1 MNFEIEKTISNFV
14 ESQFPQFYLT
24 EGPNFVLFVKAYY
37 EWMETEGQ
45 AIRQA
50 RTLMDYRDID
60 NTLDDFLI
68 HFQQKYLYGIPFEV
82 IINPRYLLKHI
93 LDVYRS
99 KGTIQC
105 YKLLFKLIYNQDI
118 DVYLPG
124 SDILKPSDNKWN
136 QPTYVEVT
144 DTPALA
150 NYIGKSVVGLSS
162 NTTAI
167 IESYGKEPVNYSII
181 SSLYLSNIQPQGGA
195 FVIGEKIVIDGQQS
209 NSVAILNA
217 PTVIGSM
224 DSVSIISGGQNFNL
238 GDILKVVHKEPT
250 TNKVVSKGVNGV
262 VKVTSVSKIV
272 ANGALIFD
280 LSSSGF
286 GYANNPLVF
295 VYKGTNDTTGS
306 GAGFAVNGISSIQNY
321 SYNTD
326 IIADYVTTA
335 LNATQFNFPSNP
347 TANTSSTISSVLN
360 YTSADFG
367 AVSSLT
373 NILSGSGYTNSAS
386 IFVRSV
392 FTSNV
397 IPGTATYNTASNT
410 VSFGTANAQYYYS
423 ANDTIFLQANAS
435 VSGTAEYAVIQ
446 SVPNTTAVVLYGPP
460 TNNSTPTAKARL
472 APPIFAS
479 NFAQYDINGL
489 PGGTDAVV
497 TSFYAVANGNVVKTV
512 SAINSGK
519 GYTDNEFVEMY
530 LAGGLSSIN
539 VLGGGSNYANGDTL
553 VFTGGGPF
561 VSYAQ
566 GTVTTGSSVALTL
579 NAASTTAGTYS
590 GGDFVF
596 QNVSSSSNT
605 ANGSIFTVNSTV
617 MIVNVNS
624 GTFQSNA
631 LVYSFNVSG
640 LHSNVT
646 SLVYTNGIITSA
658 SLSSNGSG
666 YDSSPLIV
674 VKSANGSGAYLTA
687 NVAEYNTTS
696 QVTGRVV
703 KTGVGKSPGYWE
715 STKSFLNSDKY
726 IQDSYFYQDFSY
738 QLKTAATLDKY
749 KDVLYNTFHTSG
761 SELFG
766 QFQLSELNNE
776 PSSILYDES
785 AMEINNVI
793 AYYLTSDMTVITAD
807 NSNYTADQLFVS
819 I

>member
-1 MNFEIEKTISNFV
+1 MNFETEKTISNFV

-45 AIRQA
+45 AIRQS

-60 NTLDDFLI
+60 NTLDSFLT
-68 HFQQKYLYGIPFEV
+68 HFQQKYLYGIPFSV
-82 IINPRYLLKHI
+82 IVNPRYLLKHI

-124 SDILKPSDNKWN
+124 NDILKPSDNKWN

-144 DTPALA
+144 DTPSLV
-150 NYIGKSVVGLSS
+150 NYIGKTVVGLSS

-181 SSLYLSNIQPQGGA
+181 SSLYLSNIKPQGGA
-195 FVIGEKIVIDGQQS
+195 FVIGEKIIIDGQQS
-209 NSVAILNA
+209 NSTAILNA

-224 DSVSIISGGQNFNL
+224 DSVNIISGGQNFNI
-238 GDILKVVHKEPT
+238 GDILKIVHKQPT
-250 TNKVVSKGVNGV
+250 TNRVVSKGINGV
-262 VKVTSVSKIV
+262 VKVTGVSKIG
-272 ANGALIFD
+272 ANGALTFD
-280 LSSSGF
+280 LSDGGF
-286 GYANNPLVF
+286 GYTNNPLVF
-295 VYKGTNDTTGS
+295 VYKGASDTTGS
-306 GAGFAVNGISSIQNY
+306 GASFTVNGISSIQNY
-321 SYNTD
+321 TYYTDLIVDYANTL
-326 IIADYVTTA
+326 I
-335 LNATQFNFPSNP
+335 NATQYNFPTSPTSN
-347 TANTSSTISSVLN
+347 TASAISSVLN
-360 YTSADFG
+360 FVSADFG
-367 AVSSLT
+367 AISSLT
-373 NILSGSGYTNSAS
+373 NIVSGNSYTNAAS

-397 IPGTATYNTASNT
+397 IPGNATYNTASNT
-410 VSFGTANAQYYYS
+410 VSFGAANAQYYYS
-423 ANDTIFLQANAS
+423 ANDTIFLQANS
-435 VSGTAEYAVIQ
+435 VVSGSAEYAVIK

-460 TNNSTPTAKARL
+460 SNNSTPSAKARL

-497 TSFYAVANGNVVKTV
+497 TSSYAVVNGNVVKTV
-512 SAINSGK
+512 SSINSGK
-519 GYTDNEFVEMY
+519 GYTDNELVEMY

-539 VLGGGSNYANGDTL
+539 VLGGGSNYSNGDTL

-561 VSYAQ
+561 VSYAK
-566 GTVTTGSSVALTL
+566 GTVSTGSSVALTL

-590 GGDFVF
+590 GGDVVF

-605 ANGSIFTVNSTV
+605 ANGTIFTVNSTV

-658 SLSSNGSG
+658 SLTFNGSG
-666 YDSSPLIV
+666 YDSSPLII
-674 VKSANGSGAYLTA
+674 VKSANGAGAYLTA
-687 NVAEYNTTS
+687 NVAEYNTAS
-696 QVTGRVV
+696 KVTGRVV
-703 KTGVGKSPGYWE
+703 KTGIGSSPGYWE

-749 KDVLYNTFHTSG
+749 KDVLYNTFHSAG

-766 QFQLSELNNE
+766 QFQLSELKNQ
-776 PSSILYDES
+776 PSSILYDASE
-785 AMEINNVI
+785 MEINNVV
-793 AYYLTSDMTVITAD
+793 AFYLTADMSVITAD
-807 NSNYTADQLFVS
+807 NAIYTADQLFVS

>member
-1 MNFEIEKTISNFV
+1 
-14 ESQFPQFYLT
+14 
-24 EGPNFVLFVKAYY
+24 
-37 EWMETEGQ
+37 METEGQ
-45 AIRQA
+45 AIRQS

-60 NTLDDFLI
+60 NTLDSFLT
-68 HFQQKYLYGIPFEV
+68 HFQQKYLYGIPFSV
-82 IINPRYLLKHI
+82 IVNPRYLLKHI

-124 SDILKPSDNKWN
+124 NDILKPSDNKWN

-144 DTPALA
+144 DTPSLV
-150 NYIGKSVVGLSS
+150 NYIGKTVVGLSS

-181 SSLYLSNIQPQGGA
+181 SSLYLSNIKPQGGA
-195 FVIGEKIVIDGQQS
+195 FVIGEKIVIDGQQA

-224 DSVSIISGGQNFNL
+224 DSVNIISGGQNFNI
-238 GDILKVVHKEPT
+238 GDILKIVHKQPT
-250 TNKVVSKGVNGV
+250 TNRVVSKGINGV
-262 VKVTSVSKIV
+262 VKVTGVSKIG
-272 ANGALIFD
+272 ANGALTFD
-280 LSSSGF
+280 LSDGGF
-286 GYANNPLVF
+286 GYTNNPLVF
-295 VYKGTNDTTGS
+295 VYNGTSDTTGS
-306 GAGFAVNGISSIQNY
+306 GASFAVNGISSIQNY
-321 SYNTD
+321 TYNTD
-326 IIADYVTTA
+326 LIIDYANT
-335 LNATQFNFPSNP
+335 LINATQYNFPTSPTSN
-347 TANTSSTISSVLN
+347 TASAISSVLN
-360 YTSADFG
+360 FVSADFG
-367 AVSSLT
+367 AISSLT
-373 NILSGSGYTNSAS
+373 NIVSGNGYTNAAS

-397 IPGTATYNTASNT
+397 IPGNATYNTASNT
-410 VSFGTANAQYYYS
+410 VSFGAANAQYYYS
-423 ANDTIFLQANAS
+423 ANDTIFLQANS
-435 VSGTAEYAVIQ
+435 VVSGSAEYAVIK

-460 TNNSTPTAKARL
+460 SNNSTPSAKARL

-497 TSFYAVANGNVVKTV
+497 TSSYAVVNGNVVKTV
-512 SAINSGK
+512 SSINSGK
-519 GYTDNEFVEMY
+519 GYTDNELVEMY

-539 VLGGGSNYANGDTL
+539 VLGGGSNYSNGDIL

-561 VSYAQ
+561 VSYAK
-566 GTVTTGSSVALTL
+566 GTVSTGSSVALTL
-579 NAASTTAGTYS
+579 NAASTTAGIYS
-590 GGDFVF
+590 GGDVVF

-658 SLSSNGSG
+658 ALTFNGSG
-666 YDSSPLIV
+666 YDSSPLII
-674 VKSANGSGAYLTA
+674 VKSANGAGAYLTA
-687 NVAEYNTTS
+687 NVAEYNTAS
-696 QVTGRVV
+696 KVTGRVV
-703 KTGVGKSPGYWE
+703 KTGIGSSPGYWE

-749 KDVLYNTFHTSG
+749 KDVLYNTFHSAG

-766 QFQLSELNNE
+766 QFQLSELKNQ
-776 PSSILYDES
+776 PSSILYDASE
-785 AMEINNVI
+785 MEINNVV
-793 AYYLTSDMTVITAD
+793 AFYLTADMSVITAD
-807 NSNYTADQLFVS
+807 NAIYTADQLFVS

>member
-1 MNFEIEKTISNFV
+1 MNFETEKTISNFV

-45 AIRQA
+45 AIRQS

-60 NTLDDFLI
+60 NTLDSFLT
-68 HFQQKYLYGIPFEV
+68 HFQQKYLYGIPFSV
-82 IINPRYLLKHI
+82 IVNPRYLLKHI

-105 YKLLFKLIYNQDI
+105 YKLLFKLTYNQDI

-124 SDILKPSDNKWN
+124 NDILKPSDNKWN

-144 DTPALA
+144 DTPSLV
-150 NYIGKSVVGLSS
+150 NYIGKTVVGLSS

-181 SSLYLSNIQPQGGA
+181 SSLYLSNIKPQGGA
-195 FVIGEKIVIDGQQS
+195 FVIGEKIIIDGQQS
-209 NSVAILNA
+209 NSTAILNA

-224 DSVSIISGGQNFNL
+224 DSVNIISGGQNFNI
-238 GDILKVVHKEPT
+238 GDILKIVHKQPT
-250 TNKVVSKGVNGV
+250 TNRVVSKGINGV
-262 VKVTSVSKIV
+262 VKVTGVSKIG
-272 ANGALIFD
+272 ANGALTFD
-280 LSSSGF
+280 LSDGGF
-286 GYANNPLVF
+286 GYTNNPLVF
-295 VYKGTNDTTGS
+295 VYKGASDTTGS
-306 GAGFAVNGISSIQNY
+306 GASFTVNGISSIQNY
-321 SYNTD
+321 TYNTD
-326 IIADYVTTA
+326 LIVDYANT
-335 LNATQFNFPSNP
+335 LINATQYNFPTSPTSN
-347 TANTSSTISSVLN
+347 TASAISSVLN
-360 YTSADFG
+360 FVSADFG
-367 AVSSLT
+367 AISSLT
-373 NILSGSGYTNSAS
+373 NIVSGNSYTNAAS

-397 IPGTATYNTASNT
+397 IPGNATYNTASNT
-410 VSFGTANAQYYYS
+410 VSFGAANAQYYYS
-423 ANDTIFLQANAS
+423 ANDTIFLQANS
-435 VSGTAEYAVIQ
+435 VVSGSAEYAVIK

-460 TNNSTPTAKARL
+460 SNNSTPSAKARL

-497 TSFYAVANGNVVKTV
+497 TSSYAVVNGNVVKTV
-512 SAINSGK
+512 SSINSGK
-519 GYTDNEFVEMY
+519 GYTDNELVEMY

-539 VLGGGSNYANGDTL
+539 VLGGGSNYSNGDTL

-561 VSYAQ
+561 VSYAK
-566 GTVTTGSSVALTL
+566 GTVSTGSSVALTL

-590 GGDFVF
+590 GGDVVF

-605 ANGSIFTVNSTV
+605 ANGTIFTVNSTV

-658 SLSSNGSG
+658 SLTFNGSG
-666 YDSSPLIV
+666 YDSSPLII
-674 VKSANGSGAYLTA
+674 VKSANGAGAYLTA
-687 NVAEYNTTS
+687 NVAEYNTAS
-696 QVTGRVV
+696 KVTGRVV
-703 KTGVGKSPGYWE
+703 KTGIGSSPGYWE

-749 KDVLYNTFHTSG
+749 KDVLYNTFHSAG

-766 QFQLSELNNE
+766 QFQLSELKNQ
-776 PSSILYDES
+776 PSSILYDASE
-785 AMEINNVI
+785 MEINNVV
-793 AYYLTSDMTVITAD
+793 AFYLTADMSVITAD
-807 NSNYTADQLFVS
+807 NAIYTADQLFVS

>member
-1 MNFEIEKTISNFV
+1 MNFETEKTISNFV

-45 AIRQA
+45 ALRQS

-60 NTLDDFLI
+60 NTLDSFLT
-68 HFQQKYLYGIPFEV
+68 HFQQKYLYGIPFSV
-82 IINPRYLLKHI
+82 IVNPRYLLKHI

-124 SDILKPSDNKWN
+124 NDILKPSDNKWN

-144 DTPALA
+144 DTPSLV
-150 NYIGKSVVGLSS
+150 NYIGKTVVGLSS

-181 SSLYLSNIQPQGGA
+181 SSLYLSNIKPQGGA
-195 FVIGEKIVIDGQQS
+195 FVIGEKIIIDGQQS
-209 NSVAILNA
+209 NSTAILNA

-224 DSVSIISGGQNFNL
+224 DSVNIISGGQNFNI
-238 GDILKVVHKEPT
+238 GDILKIVHKQPT
-250 TNKVVSKGVNGV
+250 TNRVVSKGINGV
-262 VKVTSVSKIV
+262 VKVTGVSKIG
-272 ANGALIFD
+272 ANGALTFD
-280 LSSSGF
+280 LSDGGF
-286 GYANNPLVF
+286 GYTNNPLVF
-295 VYKGTNDTTGS
+295 VYKGASDTTGS
-306 GAGFAVNGISSIQNY
+306 GASFTVNGISSIQNY
-321 SYNTD
+321 TYNTD
-326 IIADYVTTA
+326 LIVDYANT
-335 LNATQFNFPSNP
+335 LINATQYNFPTSPTSN
-347 TANTSSTISSVLN
+347 TASAISSVLN
-360 YTSADFG
+360 FVSADFG
-367 AVSSLT
+367 AISSLT
-373 NILSGSGYTNSAS
+373 NIVSGNSYTNAAS

-397 IPGTATYNTASNT
+397 IPGNATYNTASNT
-410 VSFGTANAQYYYS
+410 VSFGAANAQYYYS
-423 ANDTIFLQANAS
+423 ANDTIFLQANS
-435 VSGTAEYAVIQ
+435 VVSGSAEYAVIK

-460 TNNSTPTAKARL
+460 SNNSTPSAKARL

-497 TSFYAVANGNVVKTV
+497 TSSYAVVNGNVVKTV
-512 SAINSGK
+512 SSINSGK
-519 GYTDNEFVEMY
+519 GYTDNELVEMY

-539 VLGGGSNYANGDTL
+539 VLGGGSNYSNGDTL

-561 VSYAQ
+561 VSYAK
-566 GTVTTGSSVALTL
+566 GTVSTGSSVALTL

-590 GGDFVF
+590 GGDVVF

-605 ANGSIFTVNSTV
+605 ANGTIFTVNSTV

-658 SLSSNGSG
+658 SLTFNGSG
-666 YDSSPLIV
+666 YDSSPLII
-674 VKSANGSGAYLTA
+674 VKSANGAGAYLTA
-687 NVAEYNTTS
+687 NVAEYNTAS
-696 QVTGRVV
+696 KVTGRVV
-703 KTGVGKSPGYWE
+703 KTGIGSSPGYWE

-749 KDVLYNTFHTSG
+749 KDVLYNTFHSAG

-766 QFQLSELNNE
+766 QFQLSELKNQ
-776 PSSILYDES
+776 PSSILYDASE
-785 AMEINNVI
+785 MEINNVV
-793 AYYLTSDMTVITAD
+793 AFYLTADMSVITAD
-807 NSNYTADQLFVS
+807 NAIYTADQLFVS

>member
-1 MNFEIEKTISNFV
+1 MNFETEKTISNFV

-45 AIRQA
+45 AIRQS

-60 NTLDDFLI
+60 NTLDSFLT
-68 HFQQKYLYGIPFEV
+68 HFQQKYLYGIPFSV
-82 IINPRYLLKHI
+82 IVNPRYLLKHI

-124 SDILKPSDNKWN
+124 NDILKPSDNKWN

-144 DTPALA
+144 DTPSLV
-150 NYIGKSVVGLSS
+150 NYIGKTVVGLSS

-181 SSLYLSNIQPQGGA
+181 SSLYLSNIKPQGGA
-195 FVIGEKIVIDGQQS
+195 FVIGEKIIIDGQQS
-209 NSVAILNA
+209 NSTAILNA

-224 DSVSIISGGQNFNL
+224 DSVNIISGGQNFNI
-238 GDILKVVHKEPT
+238 GDILKIVHKQPT
-250 TNKVVSKGVNGV
+250 TNRVVSKGINGV
-262 VKVTSVSKIV
+262 VKVTGVSKIG
-272 ANGALIFD
+272 ANGALTFD
-280 LSSSGF
+280 LSDGGF
-286 GYANNPLVF
+286 GYTNNPLVF
-295 VYKGTNDTTGS
+295 VYKGASDTTGS
-306 GAGFAVNGISSIQNY
+306 GASFTVNGISSIQNY
-321 SYNTD
+321 TYNTD
-326 IIADYVTTA
+326 LIVDYANT
-335 LNATQFNFPSNP
+335 LINATQYNFPTSPTSN
-347 TANTSSTISSVLN
+347 TASAISSVLN
-360 YTSADFG
+360 FVSADFG
-367 AVSSLT
+367 AISSLT
-373 NILSGSGYTNSAS
+373 NIVSGNSYTNAAS

-397 IPGTATYNTASNT
+397 IPGNATYNTASNT
-410 VSFGTANAQYYYS
+410 VSFGAANAQYYYS
-423 ANDTIFLQANAS
+423 ANDTIFLQANS
-435 VSGTAEYAVIQ
+435 VVSGSAEYAVIK

-460 TNNSTPTAKARL
+460 SNNSTPSAKARL

-497 TSFYAVANGNVVKTV
+497 TSSYAVVNGNVVKTV
-512 SAINSGK
+512 SSINSGK
-519 GYTDNEFVEMY
+519 GYTDNELVEMY

-539 VLGGGSNYANGDTL
+539 VLGGGSNYSNGDTL

-561 VSYAQ
+561 VSYAK
-566 GTVTTGSSVALTL
+566 GTVSTGSSVALTL

-590 GGDFVF
+590 GGDVVF

-605 ANGSIFTVNSTV
+605 ANGTIFTVNSTV

-658 SLSSNGSG
+658 SLTFNGSG
-666 YDSSPLIV
+666 YDSSPLII
-674 VKSANGSGAYLTA
+674 VKSANGAGAYLTA
-687 NVAEYNTTS
+687 NVAEYNTAS
-696 QVTGRVV
+696 KVTGRVV
-703 KTGVGKSPGYWE
+703 KTGIGSSPGYWE

-749 KDVLYNTFHTSG
+749 KDVLYNTFHSAG

-766 QFQLSELNNE
+766 QFQLSELKNQ
-776 PSSILYDES
+776 PSSILYDASE
-785 AMEINNVI
+785 MEINNVV
-793 AYYLTSDMTVITAD
+793 AFYLTADMSVITAD
-807 NSNYTADQLFVS
+807 NAIYTADQLFVS

>member
-1 MNFEIEKTISNFV
+1 MNFETEKTISNFV

-45 AIRQA
+45 AIRQS

-60 NTLDDFLI
+60 NTLDSFLT
-68 HFQQKYLYGIPFEV
+68 HFQQKYLYGIPFSV
-82 IINPRYLLKHI
+82 IVNPRYLLKHI

-124 SDILKPSDNKWN
+124 NDILKPSDNKWN

-144 DTPALA
+144 DTPSLV
-150 NYIGKSVVGLSS
+150 NYIGKTVVGLSS

-181 SSLYLSNIQPQGGA
+181 SSLYLSNIKPQGGA
-195 FVIGEKIVIDGQQS
+195 FVIGEKIIIDGQQS
-209 NSVAILNA
+209 NSTAILNA

-224 DSVSIISGGQNFNL
+224 DSVNIISGGQNFNI
-238 GDILKVVHKEPT
+238 GDILKIVHKQPT
-250 TNKVVSKGVNGV
+250 TNRVVSKGINGV
-262 VKVTSVSKIV
+262 VKVTGVSKIG
-272 ANGALIFD
+272 ANGALTFD
-280 LSSSGF
+280 LSDGGF
-286 GYANNPLVF
+286 GYTNNPLVF
-295 VYKGTNDTTGS
+295 VYKGASDTTGS
-306 GAGFAVNGISSIQNY
+306 GASFTVNGISSIQNY
-321 SYNTD
+321 TYNTD
-326 IIADYVTTA
+326 LIVDYANT
-335 LNATQFNFPSNP
+335 LINATQYNFPTSPTSN
-347 TANTSSTISSVLN
+347 TASAISSVLN
-360 YTSADFG
+360 FVSADFG
-367 AVSSLT
+367 AISSLT
-373 NILSGSGYTNSAS
+373 NIVSGNSYTNAAS

-397 IPGTATYNTASNT
+397 IPGNATYNTASNT
-410 VSFGTANAQYYYS
+410 VSFGAANAQYYYS
-423 ANDTIFLQANAS
+423 ANDTIFLQANS
-435 VSGTAEYAVIQ
+435 VVSGSAEYAVIK

-460 TNNSTPTAKARL
+460 SNNSTPSAKARL

-497 TSFYAVANGNVVKTV
+497 TSSYAVVNGNVVKTV
-512 SAINSGK
+512 SSINSGK
-519 GYTDNEFVEMY
+519 GYTDNELVEMY

-539 VLGGGSNYANGDTL
+539 VLGGGSNYSNGDTL

-561 VSYAQ
+561 VSYAK
-566 GTVTTGSSVALTL
+566 GTVSTGSSVALTL

-590 GGDFVF
+590 GGDVVF

-605 ANGSIFTVNSTV
+605 ANGTIFTVNSTV

-658 SLSSNGSG
+658 SLTFNGSG
-666 YDSSPLIV
+666 YDSSPLII
-674 VKSANGSGAYLTA
+674 VKSANGAGAYVTA
-687 NVAEYNTTS
+687 NVAEYNTAS
-696 QVTGRVV
+696 KVTGRVV
-703 KTGVGKSPGYWE
+703 KTGIGSSPGYWE

-749 KDVLYNTFHTSG
+749 KDVLYNTFHSAG

-766 QFQLSELNNE
+766 QFQLSELKNQ
-776 PSSILYDES
+776 PSSILYDASE
-785 AMEINNVI
+785 MEINNVV
-793 AYYLTSDMTVITAD
+793 AFYLTADMSVITAD
-807 NSNYTADQLFVS
+807 NAIYTADQLFVS

>member
-45 AIRQA
+45 AIRQS

-60 NTLDDFLI
+60 NTLDSFLT
-68 HFQQKYLYGIPFEV
+68 HFQQKYLYGIPFSV
-82 IINPRYLLKHI
+82 IVNPRYLLKHI

-124 SDILKPSDNKWN
+124 NDILKPSDNKWN

-144 DTPALA
+144 DTPSLV
-150 NYIGKSVVGLSS
+150 NYIGKTVVGLSS

-181 SSLYLSNIQPQGGA
+181 SSLYLSNIKPQGGA
-195 FVIGEKIVIDGQQS
+195 FVIGEKIIIDGQQS
-209 NSVAILNA
+209 NSTAILNA

-224 DSVSIISGGQNFNL
+224 DSVNIISGGQNFNI
-238 GDILKVVHKEPT
+238 GDILKIVHKQPT
-250 TNKVVSKGVNGV
+250 TNRVVSKGINGV
-262 VKVTSVSKIV
+262 VKVTGVSKIG
-272 ANGALIFD
+272 ANGALTFD
-280 LSSSGF
+280 LSDGGF
-286 GYANNPLVF
+286 GYTNNPLVF
-295 VYKGTNDTTGS
+295 VYKGASDTTGS
-306 GAGFAVNGISSIQNY
+306 GASFTVNGISSIQNY
-321 SYNTD
+321 TYNTD
-326 IIADYVTTA
+326 LIVDYANT
-335 LNATQFNFPSNP
+335 LINATQYNFPTSPTSN
-347 TANTSSTISSVLN
+347 TASAISSVLN
-360 YTSADFG
+360 FVSADFG
-367 AVSSLT
+367 AISSLT
-373 NILSGSGYTNSAS
+373 NIVSGNSYTNAAS

-397 IPGTATYNTASNT
+397 IPGNATYNTASNT
-410 VSFGTANAQYYYS
+410 VSFGAANAQYYYS
-423 ANDTIFLQANAS
+423 ANDTIFLQANS
-435 VSGTAEYAVIQ
+435 VVSGSAEYAVIK

-460 TNNSTPTAKARL
+460 SNNSTPSAKARL

-497 TSFYAVANGNVVKTV
+497 TSSYAVVNGNVVKTV
-512 SAINSGK
+512 SSINSGK
-519 GYTDNEFVEMY
+519 GYTDNELVEMY

-539 VLGGGSNYANGDTL
+539 VLGGGSNYSNGDTL

-561 VSYAQ
+561 VSYAK
-566 GTVTTGSSVALTL
+566 GTVSTGSSVALTL

-590 GGDFVF
+590 GGDVVF

-605 ANGSIFTVNSTV
+605 ANGTIFTVNSTV

-658 SLSSNGSG
+658 SLTFNGSG
-666 YDSSPLIV
+666 YDSSPLII
-674 VKSANGSGAYLTA
+674 VKSANGAGAYLTA
-687 NVAEYNTTS
+687 NVAEYNTAS
-696 QVTGRVV
+696 KVTGRVV
-703 KTGVGKSPGYWE
+703 KTGIGSSPGYWE

-749 KDVLYNTFHTSG
+749 KDVLYNTFHSAG

-766 QFQLSELNNE
+766 QFQLSELKNQ
-776 PSSILYDES
+776 PSSILYDASE
-785 AMEINNVI
+785 MEINNVV
-793 AYYLTSDMTVITAD
+793 AFYLTADMSVITAD
-807 NSNYTADQLFVS
+807 NAIYTADQLFVS

>member
-60 NTLDDFLI
+60 NTLDEFLT

-82 IINPRYLLKHI
+82 IVNPRYLLKHI

-105 YKLLFKLIYNQDI
+105 YKLLFKLIYNQDV

-124 SDILKPSDNKWN
+124 NDILKPSDNKWN
-136 QPTYVEVT
+136 QPKYVEISNS
-144 DTPALA
+144 PAA
-150 NYIGKSVVGLSS
+150 ASYIGQTVIGLSS
-162 NTTAI
+162 NTIAI
-167 IESYGKEPVNYSII
+167 VESYGQEPINYSII
-181 SSLYLSNIQPQGGA
+181 SSLYLSNIQPQGGS
-195 FVIGEKIVIDGQQS
+195 FVIGEKIVVQGQQT
-209 NSVAILNA
+209 NSTAILNA
-217 PTVIGSM
+217 PTVVGSM
-224 DSVSIISGGQNFNL
+224 DSVNIINGGQNFSL
-238 GDILKVVHKEPT
+238 GDILKVVHKDPT
-250 TNKVVSKGVNGV
+250 TNKMVSKGVNGL
-262 VKVTSVSKIV
+262 VKVTGITTTSTQ
-272 ANGALIFD
+272 GALTFNLING
-280 LSSSGF
+280 GF
-286 GYANNPLVF
+286 GYTGNPLTFVF
-295 VYKGTNDTTGS
+295 RGANDTTGT
-306 GAGFAVNGISSIQNY
+306 GASFSVNGLSSLQY
-321 SYNTD
+321 YTYNTD
-326 IIADYVTTA
+326 LIFNYVGTA
-335 LNATQFNFPSNP
+335 LNASQFNFPSNP
-347 TANTSSTISSVLN
+347 TGNTSSTIASVLN
-360 YTSADFG
+360 YTSANFG
-367 AVSSLT
+367 SIASLT
-373 NILSGSGYTNSAS
+373 NIQTGLNYTNNAS
-386 IFVRSV
+386 IFLRSV
-392 FTSNV
+392 LTSNV
-397 IPGTATYNTASNT
+397 IPGSATYNTASNNVT
-410 VSFGTANAQYYYS
+410 FSTANAQYYYN
-423 ANDTIFLQANAS
+423 ANDTIALQSNTS
-435 VSGTAEYAVIQ
+435 VSGSIEYNIVKTVVNSSVI
-446 SVPNTTAVVLYGPP
+446 TLYGPP
-460 TNNSTPTAKARL
+460 TNNSTSLAAARL

-479 NFAQYDINGL
+479 NFALYDSAGL
-489 PGGTDAVV
+489 PGGTDANIISLS
-497 TSFYAVANGNVVKTV
+497 TSTQGNLVNSV

-519 GYTDNEFVEMY
+519 GYVDNENIIMY
-530 LAGGLSSIN
+530 LAGGLASIN
-539 VLGGGSNYANGDTL
+539 ILNGGKNYSNGDTL
-553 VFTGGGPF
+553 VFTGGGTF
-561 VSYAQ
+561 VSYAK
-566 GTVTTGSSVALTL
+566 GIVTTGSSVALTL
-579 NAASTTAGTYS
+579 DPASTTAGTYT

-596 QNVSSSSNT
+596 QNASSTSNT

-646 SLVYTNGIITSA
+646 SLVYTNGIISSA
-658 SLSSNGSG
+658 ALTSNGSG
-666 YDSSPLIV
+666 YDSSPYIS
-674 VKSANGSGAYLTA
+674 VKSSNGSGAILSA
-687 NVAEYNTTS
+687 NVAAYNLTS

-703 KTGVGKSPGYWE
+703 KTGIGKSPGYWE

-749 KDVLYNTFHTSG
+749 KDVLYNTFHTAG

-785 AMEINNVI
+785 AMEINNVV